1 MSKGADAE
9 RTLKLPRRDAALA
22 DAQRFAALAVTYC
35 TPECQEAVTLAV
47 CELGENLIKYSG
59 NQDELHA
66 GTIGVSCDGDR
77 VRVRAVNQVTSV
89 EDAQR
94 VRELVAQIA
103 GSGIAVRDLYRA
115 RLQQLFD
122 NPDAPRAQLGL
133 LRMAFEGGFRLSC
146 SFDHSQLQIVAERAC
161 ASAP

>member
-1 MSKGADAE
+1 MRKGAEAE
-9 RTLKLPRRDAALA
+9 RTLKLARKHAALE

-35 TPECQEAVTLAV
+35 TPECREAVTLAV

-66 GTIGVSCDGDR
+66 GTIGVSCDGDS
-77 VRVRAVNQVTSV
+77 VRVRAINQVTSV

-94 VRELVAQIA
+94 VRELVEKITR
-103 GSGIAVRDLYRA
+103 SGVAVRDLYRA

-122 NPDAPRAQLGL
+122 NPNAPRTQLGL

-146 SFDHSQLQIVAERAC
+146 SFDHSELQIVAERTC
-161 ASAP
+161 AGAS